1 MNLDS
6 FQDMANVNRPTF
18 TGSNYGAAAAPARE
32 RIDNAPAEHREVFKE
47 APVVHKH
54 VTYGLPCANCKTYYA
69 ADLTSCPIC
78 GYKQRVS
85 PIEPLSEVVPA
96 EQMPDPEQLEA
107 ERERFLNEFNSQVV
121 ASPLPPD
128 LPATSQNCSHVENH
142 SSEPEAATICQ
153 GCYDRLQERA
163 DVLEAAMH
171 MDIKEAAQ
179 IVYDAV
185 WADPSDP
192 NKTYLNAAQALLSEL
207 RHRSGIPQVFGPL
220 QGPVN

>member
-1 MNLDS
+1 MASLDRT
-6 FQDMANVNRPTF
+6 N
-18 TGSNYGAAAAPARE
+18 GSGYGAAAAPARE
-32 RIDNAPAEHREVFKE
+32 RTDSASAERNVFKSVPL
-47 APVVHKH
+47 APKH
-54 VTYGLPCANCKTYYA
+54 VTYGLPCANCKTYFG
-69 ADLTSCPIC
+69 ADLQACPIC
-78 GYKQRVS
+78 GHKQRVS
-85 PIEPLSEVVPA
+85 PVEQPLTDVVPA
-96 EQMPDPEQLEA
+96 EQLPDPQQLEA

-128 LPATSQNCSHVENH
+128 LPTASQNCTHIENH
-142 SSEPEAATICQ
+142 ASEPEPATICQ

-185 WADPSDP
+185 WSDPSDP
-192 NKTYLNAAQALLSEL
+192 TKTYQNAAQALLSEL
-207 RHRSGIPQVFGPL
+207 RRRSGIPQVFGPL